1 MNFEWQIP
9 DPSMPVRQGDL
20 LICRDPHTGLVEE
33 ICIVITADCDISK
46 GKFGRQL
53 ACLRVISFV
62 DYLRTI
68 WADRKLCRAVDTETE
83 KIRIQL
89 AKWHS
94 RRIGV
99 DSNLSAS
106 AATAW
111 VQRAEPEAICAE
123 LEIPEPDIKKVKAT
137 LTAFKAGL
145 ALLQG
150 DKSTDKFKCL
160 VEFRSGTQGKN
171 LQNCRQELIKQAQT
185 DLLPDDV
192 FLLPNL
198 PQIDCGSAVV
208 LLREIVSVPHETVCY
223 RTVDASTNE
232 MFLRIGRL
240 EPTFKYAVS
249 HAFGSL
255 YSRIGLP
262 VEYERQCKEAIEQIN
277 EITLE

>member
-1 MNFEWQIP
+1 MNFEWQTP
-9 DPSMPVRQGDL
+9 DISMPVRQGDL
-20 LICRDPHTGLVEE
+20 LICRDPHNGLVEE

-53 ACLRVISFV
+53 LCLRVISFA

-68 WADRKLCRAVDTETE
+68 WADRKLSRAVDTETE
-83 KIRIQL
+83 KVWIQL

-94 RRIGV
+94 RCIGI

-106 AATAW
+106 AAVAW
-111 VQRAEPEAICAE
+111 VQRAEPDAICSE
-123 LEIPEPDIKKVKAT
+123 LEIPEPDKKKVRAT
-137 LTAFKAGL
+137 LTAFKTGL
-145 ALLQG
+145 ALLYG

-160 VEFRSGTQGKN
+160 VEFRSVTQGRN
-171 LQNCRQELIKQAQT
+171 IQNCRQELIKQARS
-185 DLLPDDV
+185 DSLPDDV

-198 PQIDCGSAVV
+198 PQLDFGSAVV
-208 LLREIVSVPHETVCY
+208 LLREIVGVRYEAVCY

-240 EPTFKYAVS
+240 QPTFKHAVS
-249 HAFGSL
+249 QAFGSL

-262 VEYERQCKEAIEQIN
+262 VEYERQCKEAIDGIDET
-277 EITLE
+277 TLE